1 MFRGVSQRSAHCGVR
16 DPRIAIFG
24 RIMCV
29 LLLLLLNA
37 LSADAK
43 TLTVGPDDSIQAAIF
58 IARTGDAGSGIGRN
72 ILRARPSR

>member
-1 MFRGVSQRSAHCGVR
+1 MYV
-16 DPRIAIFG
+16 I
-24 RIMCV
+24 
-29 LLLLLLNA
+29 LLLLLNA